1 MLDKCRLQLLK
12 KKQTDIHFRV
22 HDLFLFEME
31 IVLDLTQ
38 GNCFILWHVKV
49 MCGSEVPCHQIIS
62 V

>member
-22 HDLFLFEME
+22 HDLFLFGME

-38 GNCFILWHVKV
+38 PKEIASFYG
-49 MCGSEVPCHQIIS
+49 M
-62 V
+62 